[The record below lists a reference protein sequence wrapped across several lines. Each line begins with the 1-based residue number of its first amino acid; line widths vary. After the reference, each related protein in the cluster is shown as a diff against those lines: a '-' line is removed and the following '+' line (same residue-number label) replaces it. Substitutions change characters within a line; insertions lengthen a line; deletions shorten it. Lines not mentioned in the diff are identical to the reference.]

1 MCIILFA
8 INVHPNYPLI
18 IASNRDEYL
27 DRPTEKMKIWSN
39 SSSVPCHD
47 APSDGDGSVNQRTEK
62 HHQRRISLA
71 GRDLVGEGTWLGVS
85 LSQMYGDS
93 DGREEV
99 HINSGTDN
107 TRHANGGRLRWA
119 AVTNFRGKNDNE
131 VHGKASRGSIP
142 MDFLEMSTKQP
153 AECFASE
160 LQVHRGKEYNGF
172 NLLVGDET
180 GVYYCT
186 NRDGWYDA
194 DRAYPNSSNEK
205 NPLSPG
211 VHGLSNG
218 HLDTPWFKVIRG
230 KELLKKLCEEDSAA
244 VNANT
249 DNNRELCN
257 AKTKSLALEDFHE
270 RLMQILNDQTRPTDD
285 RLPDTGLELNDERYL
300 SSIFIPEG
308 DLLGKGYGT
317 RSSTTLLMQSNGHV
331 SVCER
336 TWSTRNDQ
344 WFLFDSD
351 GNTINKDTI

>member
-39 SSSVPCHD
+39 SSSVP
-47 APSDGDGSVNQRTEK
+47 S
-62 HHQRRISLA
+62 

-85 LSQMYGDS
+85 L
-93 DGREEV
+93 
-99 HINSGTDN
+99 
-107 TRHANGGRLRWA
+107 LRWA

-186 NRDGWYDA
+186 NRDG
-194 DRAYPNSSNEK
+194 SNEK

-230 KELLKKLCEEDSAA
+230 KELLKKLCEED
-244 VNANT
+244 T
-249 DNNRELCN
+249 
-257 AKTKSLALEDFHE
+257 LEDFHE

-317 RSSTTLLMQSNGHV
+317 RSSTTLLMQSNG
-331 SVCER
+331 
-336 TWSTRNDQ
+336 
-344 WFLFDSD
+344 
-351 GNTINKDTI
+351 